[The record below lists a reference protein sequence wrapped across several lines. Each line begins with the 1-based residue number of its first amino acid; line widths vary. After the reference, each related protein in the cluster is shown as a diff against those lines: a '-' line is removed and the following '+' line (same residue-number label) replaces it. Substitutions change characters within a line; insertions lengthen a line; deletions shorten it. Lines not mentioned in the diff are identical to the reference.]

1 MSPLSDTAAIA
12 GLRVTREGAVARIT
26 LARAE
31 SGNRMPQAAVVQLA
45 AELRAIAAD
54 DAVKLV
60 VLSGDGDHFCQG
72 REQGPVNGTAKP
84 SPLELRKHMM
94 DPIIAVYSAFREVQV
109 PIISLVQGEA
119 HGFGA
124 ALAASADITIAADNA
139 RFSFPELKSDM
150 PPTLAM
156 ATVMDRVS
164 PKALTWMVYTNEVID
179 AQAAMQIGLV
189 SQVVPT
195 SELAATG
202 DALVAKLLERTH
214 GALTGVKQYLA
225 RARLQSFADAAD
237 TGRNLLAVVLSSK

>member
-1 MSPLSDTAAIA
+1 
-12 GLRVTREGAVARIT
+12 
-26 LARAE
+26 
-31 SGNRMPQAAVVQLA
+31 
-45 AELRAIAAD
+45 
-54 DAVKLV
+54 
-60 VLSGDGDHFCQG
+60 
-72 REQGPVNGTAKP
+72 
-84 SPLELRKHMM
+84 MM

-124 ALAASADITIAADNA
+124 ALAASADITIAAENA

-195 SELAATG
+195 SQLAATG
-202 DALVAKLLERTH
+202 DALVVKLLERTH

>member
-1 MSPLSDTAAIA
+1 
-12 GLRVTREGAVARIT
+12 
-26 LARAE
+26 
-31 SGNRMPQAAVVQLA
+31 
-45 AELRAIAAD
+45 
-54 DAVKLV
+54 
-60 VLSGDGDHFCQG
+60 
-72 REQGPVNGTAKP
+72 
-84 SPLELRKHMM
+84 
-94 DPIIAVYSAFREVQV
+94 
-109 PIISLVQGEA
+109 
-119 HGFGA
+119 
-124 ALAASADITIAADNA
+124 
-139 RFSFPELKSDM
+139 
-150 PPTLAM
+150 
-156 ATVMDRVS
+156 MDRVS